1 MIAKIG
7 RGINV
12 LGVLS
17 YNQQKVDKE
26 KGSVLLMH
34 KMIDTPDGRCSVK
47 QLSRSFEP
55 YLSANVKTE
64 KPVLH
69 ISLNPDPQD
78 RLSDEQLKNMAK
90 QYMKEMGYGQQPFV
104 VFKHTDTGRS
114 HIHIVSVVVDEQGK
128 KIDDSF
134 EKRRSMAVCRKLEQ
148 QYHLIP
154 ATQKDTKKEDRI
166 FKAVDYRAGDIK
178 SQMASVLRHIH
189 QYYRFTGLG
198 TYNALLSL
206 YNIKAEEV
214 KGELRGQLRQG
225 MVYLPLNEAGEKIS
239 NPFKASL
246 FGKQAGYAALQNH
259 YASSRESLKN
269 DPAKESLKSSIR
281 AAIRKT
287 SKEKTFIQQLS
298 KQGIN
303 TVVRRNEDGRVYGIS
318 FIDHPS
324 KTVWNGSQ
332 LGKEFSAN
340 LFNEWWNNNQKSG
353 LWLSQPILPKDD
365 HTLKVEQE
373 KPHELFDFGNRQTS
387 NESIDIAD
395 WFEALGSL
403 LPVDDRSDYEEP
415 ANDPKKKNKKKR
427 RPPGS

>member
-12 LGVLS
+12 FGALS

-34 KMIDTPDGRCSVK
+34 KMMDTPDGRYSVK

-78 RLSDEQLKNMAK
+78 RLSDEQLKDIAK
-90 QYMKEMGYGQQPFV
+90 QYMKEMGYSQQPYV

-114 HIHIVSVVVDEQGK
+114 HIHIVSVAVEEQGR

-134 EKRRSMAVCRKLEQ
+134 EKRRSMAICRKLER
-148 QYHLIP
+148 QYQLIP
-154 ATQKDTKKEDRI
+154 AMQKDTEKKKRV
-166 FKAVDYRAGDIK
+166 FKAVDYRAGDVK

-225 MVYLPLNEAGEKIS
+225 MVYLALNEAGEKIS

-246 FGKQAGYAALQNH
+246 FGKQAGYTALQNH
-259 YASSRESLKN
+259 YANSRESMKN
-269 DPAKESLKSSIR
+269 DMAKEMLKSRIR
-281 AAIRKT
+281 TAIQ
-287 SKEKTFIQQLS
+287 SSGDEKTFVQQLYM
-298 KQGIN
+298 KGID
-303 TVVRRNEDGRVYGIS
+303 TVVRRNDNGRVYGIT

-324 KTVWNGSQ
+324 KTIFNGSQ

-340 LFNEWWNNNQKSG
+340 VYNEWWISNQKPE
-353 LWLSQPILPKDD
+353 LLFRQPA
-365 HTLKVEQE
+365 QE
-373 KPHELFDFGNRQTS
+373 KPHELFDFGNKQAS
-387 NESIDIAD
+387 NERIDIAD
-395 WFEALGSL
+395 LFEAIGGL
-403 LPVDDRSDYEEP
+403 LQVDDRSHYEEP
-415 ANDPKKKNKKKR
+415 VHDSKRKKRKKR
-427 RPPGS
+427 RLPGL